1 MTFILEEVLK
11 ATGGRLLQGEEKTSF
26 RGISTDSRT
35 VAEGELFIAL
45 KGERFDGHHFA
56 IEALKK
62 RAGGVIIEE
71 DRARD
76 IRWNGY
82 RQSAVIA
89 GKDAI
94 HALGDIARGSRR
106 QVGTPVVALAGAKG
120 KP

>member
-11 ATGGRLLQGEEKTSF
+11 ATGGSLLQGKEKTSF

-45 KGERFDGHHFA
+45 KGERFDGHQFA

-82 RQSAVIA
+82 RPSAVIA
-89 GKDAI
+89 VKDTLFRSGREGVN
-94 HALGDIARGSRR
+94 LGPQWWR
-106 QVGTPVVALAGAKG
+106 
-120 KP
+120 

>member
-1 MTFILEEVLK
+1 MTFVLEEILK
-11 ATGGRLLQGEEKTSF
+11 ATGGRLLQGEGKTSF
-26 RGISTDSRT
+26 PGISTDSRT

-71 DRARD
+71 DKGRD

-82 RQSAVIA
+82 RPSAVIA
-89 GKDAI
+89 
-94 HALGDIARGSRR
+94 
-106 QVGTPVVALAGAKG
+106 V
-120 KP
+120 